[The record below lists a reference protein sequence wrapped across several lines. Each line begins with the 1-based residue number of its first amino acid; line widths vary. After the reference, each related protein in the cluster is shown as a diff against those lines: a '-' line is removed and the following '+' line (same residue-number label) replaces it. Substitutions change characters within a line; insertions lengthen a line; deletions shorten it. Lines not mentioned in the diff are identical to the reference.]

1 MKDNRSDSR
10 FELSRATHW
19 TSSRAIV
26 FSKRDHKVTLR
37 AHTWLIIRP
46 FMNAMQDSAKR
57 DLADE
62 SGAEKGLA
70 DRPVPGKCVSAT
82 PCALLRQ
89 GITTHSVLYRLRS
102 LSQIG
107 YSPGLHPGHR
117 SCFRK
122 HLDRG
127 HNLGLRQSLSYHY
140 RQCSMRVA

>member
-37 AHTWLIIRP
+37 AHIWLIIRP

-102 LSQIG
+102 NPRIG
-107 YSPGLHPGHR
+107 HLPGLLPFHR
-117 SCFRK
+117 SCFWDR
-122 HLDRG
+122 LDREKCSRSRRPWS
-127 HNLGLRQSLSYHY
+127 HHY
-140 RQCSMRVA
+140 R